1 MKHIAA
7 FAVVLNAELPGILH
21 DKNGAR
27 EKQTELFHRIVAS
40 YNQAFAQV
48 FA

>member
-7 FAVVLNAELPGILH
+7 FAVVLNAELPGILR

-27 EKQTELFHRIVAS
+27 EKQTEIFHTMTAS
-40 YNQAFAQV
+40 CNHVLEQV